1 MLCLLTY
8 HLSDIHVVELIQLKE
23 THREKVPPNETPE
36 LTKVQ
41 IWAFGL
47 LVQQIN
53 SLEEVLK
60 LKQNFQK
67 NKEVTGKT
75 PFSLIGPFCSHHF
88 ICLNIG
94 F

>member
-1 MLCLLTY
+1 M
-8 HLSDIHVVELIQLKE
+8 D
-23 THREKVPPNETPE
+23 THSREKVPPNETPE

-67 NKEVTGKT
+67 NKEVSGKT

>member
-1 MLCLLTY
+1 MYFFSLRILTEKKHRQMELQCL
-8 HLSDIHVVELIQLKE
+8 Q
-23 THREKVPPNETPE
+23 
-36 LTKVQ
+36 KVQ

-53 SLEEVLK
+53 SLYEVLK

-67 NKEVTGKT
+67 NKVVTGKT
-75 PFSLIGPFCSHHF
+75 LFFLIGPLCSHHF

-94 F
+94 I

>member
-1 MLCLLTY
+1 MRAALVLNGLEILT
-8 HLSDIHVVELIQLKE
+8 
-23 THREKVPPNETPE
+23 EKKHHQIK
-36 LTKVQ
+36 LQCFQKVQ

-47 LVQQIN
+47 LVEQIK
-53 SLEEVLK
+53 SEVLK

-67 NKEVTGKT
+67 NKLVTGKAL
-75 PFSLIGPFCSHHF
+75 FFVMGPFCSHHSI